1 MSIKLHIMR
10 RFLSLLLTVS
20 IISCNSDSSTY
31 KLEGNADGFSDG
43 TQIFVSKILKNNQS
57 EIIDTLTVMSNSF
70 KGSYSKNNDLS
81 IHFFQVENLKG
92 SVLFFPSI
100 CSIVSV
106 MS

>member
-1 MSIKLHIMR
+1 MR

-31 KLEGNADGFSDG
+31 KLEGNADGLSDG

-57 EIIDTLTVMSNSF
+57 EVLDTLTVMSNSF

-81 IHFFQVENLKG
+81 IHFFQV
-92 SVLFFPSI
+92 F
-100 CSIVSV
+100 
-106 MS
+106 